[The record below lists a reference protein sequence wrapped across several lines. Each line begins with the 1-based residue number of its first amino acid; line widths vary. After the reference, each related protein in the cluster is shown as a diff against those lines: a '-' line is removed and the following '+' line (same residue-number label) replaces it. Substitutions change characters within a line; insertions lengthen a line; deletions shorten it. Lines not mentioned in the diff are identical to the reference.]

1 MEENERQIPH
11 STDAEKSVLG
21 SILLSSVAAEK
32 ALEVLQAADF
42 YSIAHRDIF
51 TAMEK
56 LYNAGKLIDTVTLMD
71 MLEKLGKL
79 DSAGGLSYISELALY
94 TPSPSNI
101 DHYIKIVENH
111 SVRRRLMSVG
121 AEITQDAVE
130 NTKDTE
136 AIVESAERRIYDIA
150 RRKSSDS
157 MELIGSV
164 YSRVYT
170 QIGEF
175 MQMDGKPISR
185 ESIRSVSTYLILYV
199 FLVMASVLLV
209 SLDNFDGST
218 TLTAVLATFNN
229 IGPGLG
235 LVGPTG
241 SFAAFS
247 PLSKIVLCLDMLFGR
262 LELYPMLV
270 LFCPSTWKRK

>member
-164 YSRVYT
+164 YSRV
-170 QIGEF
+170 
-175 MQMDGKPISR
+175 
-185 ESIRSVSTYLILYV
+185 
-199 FLVMASVLLV
+199 
-209 SLDNFDGST
+209 
-218 TLTAVLATFNN
+218 
-229 IGPGLG
+229 
-235 LVGPTG
+235 
-241 SFAAFS
+241 
-247 PLSKIVLCLDMLFGR
+247 
-262 LELYPMLV
+262 
-270 LFCPSTWKRK
+270 

>member
-1 MEENERQIPH
+1 MRPG
-11 STDAEKSVLG
+11 STG
-21 SILLSSVAAEK
+21 
-32 ALEVLQAADF
+32 
-42 YSIAHRDIF
+42 
-51 TAMEK
+51 
-56 LYNAGKLIDTVTLMD
+56 
-71 MLEKLGKL
+71 
-79 DSAGGLSYISELALY
+79 GGLKVS
-94 TPSPSNI
+94 
-101 DHYIKIVENH
+101 
-111 SVRRRLMSVG
+111 RLIILFRAAR
-121 AEITQDAVE
+121 AEIHRLLHPHTV
-130 NTKDTE
+130 K
-136 AIVESAERRIYDIA
+136 V
-150 RRKSSDS
+150 
-157 MELIGSV
+157 
-164 YSRVYT
+164 
-170 QIGEF
+170 